1 MLDLIVSW
9 LCTAI
14 AFAFE
19 EFVDLVMP
27 LFSFNFTLFNAT
39 FPFAAKAY
47 TLFQRVALPVTLL
60 IAALG
65 LLPFFTGRMDK
76 ASTTPVRTLISAAV
90 AVAAIYYG
98 NYILNAILDFC
109 QYPFDALLGM
119 DGSVSESKWWETL
132 FSASG
137 VVTSVFN
144 NTSTLL
150 YLVILCMLCFNL
162 IKMLLEVIER
172 YVITFVLLYLSPLFA
187 SSLASESTAGIYK
200 KFITMF
206 ISQCLLLF
214 LNLWCMKMA
223 LSGLANIATNG
234 VTPIIGLLMTYAFIR
249 ISQRMDTYLN
259 QLGLNS
265 VTTGEGLLG
274 DMMASGAMLMSIGK
288 SALGG
293 GGGDVGS
300 GAGGNAV
307 LGANRTANQY
317 ISRYNPVSA
326 ATRAVTDFAK
336 GGANSVAGASEKYRT
351 AAAKVQENGGE
362 GSKYNVSGLK
372 EAAGHIAKGA
382 AEGFR
387 NSDNIFSR
395 TATGRNRA
403 GATIHDSV
411 NGMRTAFGKGPVP
424 SNQAALMDKI
434 VNGQCET
441 DDLSAI
447 GGNYHLARD
456 GMHHIAQQNAIIEE
470 PQEVAAFIR
479 GLSHESEAYKDM
491 AGFVEAGYQ
500 SKQGQENISYSMNAS
515 GINADYE
522 ADGYHNSLSL
532 KSHNEFQKLSATER
546 EGYKQYRVADGHR
559 YHYKVETHRLDVPNT
574 TKDTK
579 AEKKDEKGDAKNT
592 PSENAAPAASEASPE
607 TK

>member
-14 AFAFE
+14 ALAFE

-47 TLFQRVALPVTLL
+47 TLFQRVALPVTLI

-76 ASTTPVRTLISAAV
+76 ASTTPVRTLISATV

-132 FSASG
+132 FSTSG
-137 VVTSVFN
+137 ILTSVFN

-150 YLVILCMLCFNL
+150 YLFILCMLCFNL
-162 IKMLLEVIER
+162 IKMLLEVVER

-214 LNLWCMKMA
+214 LNLWCLKMA

-234 VTPIIGLLMTYAFIR
+234 ITPIIGLLMTYAFIR

-274 DMMASGAMLMSIGK
+274 DMMASGAMLMSVGK
-288 SALGG
+288 SVLGG
-293 GGGDVGS
+293 GGGGVGGS
-300 GAGGNAV
+300 AGGNAV

-326 ATRAVTDFAK
+326 ATRAATDFVK
-336 GGANSVAGASEKYRT
+336 GGANSVAGASEQYRS
-351 AAAKVQENGGE
+351 APAKRKEQGGE
-362 GSKYNVSGLK
+362 GAKHNASDLK
-372 EAAGHIAKGA
+372 DAAGHIVKGA

-387 NSDNIFSR
+387 NSDNIISR
-395 TATGRNRA
+395 TATGRNRV
-403 GATIHDSV
+403 GELLHGPV
-411 NGMRTAFGKGPVP
+411 NTVRAEFGKAPVP

-434 VNGQCET
+434 VNGKCENE
-441 DDLSAI
+441 DLGAI

-456 GMHHIAQQNAIIEE
+456 GMHHIAKNNAIIEE

-479 GLSHESEAYKDM
+479 GLSHESEAYKDL

-500 SKQGQENISYSMNAS
+500 GKAGQENISYSMSAS
-515 GINADYE
+515 GIKADYE
-522 ADGYHNSLSL
+522 ADGYRNNLSL
-532 KSHNEFQKLSATER
+532 KSHNEFQKLSAVER

-559 YHYKVETHRLDVPNT
+559 YHYKVETHRLDVPKT
-574 TKDTK
+574 TKDK
-579 AEKKDEKGDAKNT
+579 NAEKKDEQGDATST
-592 PSENAAPAASEASPE
+592 PSENATPATSEASPE